1 MKRFVSIVTLA
12 LATVLCLSCSSGG
25 GSKHFVIGFSQCAN
39 DAWRLKQNEEILQ
52 EAMFYNDID
61 VIIRSAGG
69 DNAVQQKDI
78 EWFIREGVDLL
89 IVSPNEAAPITPYVD
104 KAFERGIPVIVVDR
118 KILSDSYSAF
128 VGADNYQIGKSIGL
142 YVSKL
147 LHNGGDIVELSGLVG
162 STPAMERHDGF
173 ISEISKHSN
182 LKLLCS
188 RDAQWIRSAAYSEM
202 MEVLSKYNDI
212 DLVFCHNDDMA
223 YGAYMAAKSV
233 GQEKKMLFVGID
245 ALSGEE
251 GGVSLVLND
260 VLDATFIY
268 PSGGDVIMR
277 VASKILHGEDYPRN
291 NTLNTSLVNKNN
303 AKILDMQERH
313 IDEQRAKVQTLNT
326 RLARL
331 SSDYSKQRLLLIL
344 AIGVIVI
351 VILMVLVLFVILR
364 QRVRLNRKLQQQNSA
379 IEQQRDKLLEL
390 SKQLEDATQAKLNFF
405 TNVSHE
411 FKTPLT
417 LILDPLNQV
426 LQGGGL
432 TKEQEYLLQ
441 TTRENTILL
450 KDLVTQILDF
460 RKFDKG
466 EQTLTLS
473 KVDLS
478 AAIQEWNKAFGPSLG
493 SKHIKFKF
501 NSTPGNVILA
511 ADGAKI
517 ERIYYN
523 LMSNALKFTPE
534 NGSIAVS
541 LKRCMINGGRG
552 VTLTVHNSGSYIDK
566 EKRERIFERFYTSDD
581 INAGTGIGLALVQAF
596 VQMHHG
602 DIKVESEQGEGTS
615 FIVRLPIG
623 NPELLAEDSRNSTI
637 ETAVGSGPIAD
648 EIEEEVMSH
657 DGVPSVL
664 VIDDN
669 ESIRTYLDHLLAE
682 SYYVILAKDGDEGY
696 KKAMQYIPNLIVSD
710 VMMPGLSGFDL
721 CRKLKAEVQT
731 CHIPIIL
738 LTAYALDE
746 NHVDAYEAGADS
758 YIAKPFSSDIL
769 LARIKN
775 LLESRVRIR
784 TGSDDILTL
793 SNETVKDM
801 DREFISRF
809 KTVIDENLSN
819 TEMNIDFMSKNLAMS
834 RIQLY
839 RKVKTLTGCSPV
851 EYLRIRRLKKAQKML
866 HTKDITIAEVCYET
880 GFSSPSYFAKCYKD
894 YYNELPSDYVRRI
907 KLG

>member
-1 MKRFVSIVTLA
+1 MRRI
-12 LATVLCLSCSSGG
+12 LSLLILVVFCQACSGV
-25 GSKHFVIGFSQCAN
+25 KPERFVIGFSQCAN
-39 DAWRLKQNEEILQ
+39 DTWRLKQNEEILQ

-118 KILSDSYSAF
+118 KILSDSYTAF

-147 LHNGGDIVELSGLVG
+147 LHNGGNIVELSGLVG
-162 STPAMERHDGF
+162 STPAIERHDGF

-182 LKLLCS
+182 IKLLCS
-188 RDAQWIRSAAYSEM
+188 RDAQWVRSTAFSEM
-202 MEVLSKYNDI
+202 MEALSKYNDI
-212 DLVFCHNDDMA
+212 DLVFGHNDEMA
-223 YGAYMAAKSV
+223 YGAYLAAKSV

-268 PSGGDVIMR
+268 PAGGDVIVR
-277 VASKILHGEDYPRN
+277 VASKILHGEDYQRN

-313 IDEQRAKVQTLNT
+313 IEEQRAKVQTLNT
-326 RLARL
+326 RLTRL
-331 SSDYSKQRLLLIL
+331 SSDYSRQRLLLFL

-364 QRVRLNRKLQQQNSA
+364 QRNRLNRKLQQQNSA

-473 KVDLS
+473 KVDLT

-534 NGSIAVS
+534 NGAITVS
-541 LKRCMINGGRG
+541 LKRCTIDGQRG
-552 VTLTVHNSGSYIDK
+552 VSLTLHNSGSYIDK

-657 DGVPSVL
+657 DGVPSIL

-819 TEMNIDFMSKNLAMS
+819 TEMNIDFMSKELAMS

-894 YYNELPSDYVRRI
+894 YYNELPSDYLRRI
-907 KLG
+907 RTGETKI

>member
-1 MKRFVSIVTLA
+1 MNRILTVASILA
-12 LATVLCLSCSSGG
+12 AAILSFSCSNSADR
-25 GSKHFVIGFSQCAN
+25 KFVIGFSQCAN

-52 EAMFYNDID
+52 EAMFFDD
-61 VIIRSAGG
+61 LEVIIRSAGG
-69 DNAVQQKDI
+69 DSEVQQKDI
-78 EWFIREGVDLL
+78 DWFIREGVDLL
-89 IVSPNEAAPITPYVD
+89 VVSPNEAAPITPYVD
-104 KAFERGIPVIVVDR
+104 KAFESGIPVIVVDR
-118 KILSDSYSAF
+118 KILSESYSAF

-142 YVSKL
+142 YVSRL
-147 LHNGGDIVELSGLVG
+147 LGGGGNIVELSGLMG
-162 STPAMERHDGF
+162 STPAIERHDGF
-173 ISEISKHSN
+173 MSEISRSGN
-182 LKLLCS
+182 IRLLCS
-188 RDAQWIRSAAYSEM
+188 RDAQWERTSAYNEM
-202 MEVLSKYNDI
+202 LEVLSNYKDI
-212 DLVFCHNDDMA
+212 DLVFGHNDEIA
-223 YGAYMAAKSV
+223 YGAYLAAKSV
-233 GQEKKMLFVGID
+233 GQEKKILFVGID

-251 GGVSLVLND
+251 GGVNLVLSD
-260 VLDATFIY
+260 ILDATFIY
-268 PSGGDVIMR
+268 PSGGDVIVR
-277 VASKILHGEDYPRN
+277 VAMKILHGEDYSRN
-291 NTLNTSLVNKNN
+291 NVLSTSLVNKSN
-303 AKILDMQERH
+303 AKILDMQDKH
-313 IDEQRAKVQTLNT
+313 IEEQTAKVKLLNA
-326 RLARL
+326 RFERL
-331 SSDYSKQRLLLIL
+331 SSDYSRQRMMLLL
-344 AIGVIVI
+344 ATGVIIFVI
-351 VILMVLVLFVILR
+351 FMALVLI
-364 QRVRLNRKLQQQNSA
+364 RLNRKLKQQNSA
-379 IEQQRDKLLEL
+379 IEEKKKEIELQRDKLLAL

-426 LQGGGL
+426 LQSGNL
-432 TKEQEYLLQ
+432 SKEQEYLLQ
-441 TTRENTILL
+441 TTKENTVLL
-450 KDLVTQILDF
+450 KDLVNQILDF

-466 EQTLTLS
+466 EQVLS
-473 KVDLS
+473 LARVDLT
-478 AAIQEWNKAFGPSLG
+478 AAIVDWNNAFGPSLG

-501 NSTPGNVILA
+501 NSPKEPVILA
-511 ADGAKI
+511 GDGAKI

-534 NGSIAVS
+534 NGAITVS
-541 LKRCMINGGRG
+541 LKECSFNKEKG
-552 VTLTVHNSGSYIDK
+552 VELIVHNTGSYVDK
-566 EKRERIFERFYTSDD
+566 DKQDKVFQRFYTSDD
-581 INAGTGIGLALVQAF
+581 IHAGTGIGLALVQAF

-602 DIKVESEQGEGTS
+602 DISVESEPGAGTS
-615 FIVRLPIG
+615 FIVRLPKG
-623 NPELLAEDSRNSTI
+623 EPDALPEKGSASTI
-637 ETAVGSGPIAD
+637 ESPLGSGPVAD
-648 EIEEEVMSH
+648 DIEEEVMSH
-657 DGVPSVL
+657 DGVPSIL

-682 SYYVILAKDGDEGY
+682 SYYVILAKDGDEGFR
-696 KKAMQYIPNLIVSD
+696 KAMQYIPNIIVSD
-710 VMMPGLSGFDL
+710 VMMPGLSGFEL
-721 CRKLKAEVQT
+721 CRKLKSEVQT

-769 LARIKN
+769 LARIRN

-819 TEMNIDFMSKNLAMS
+819 AEMNIDFMSKELAMS

-894 YYNELPSDYVRRI
+894 YYNELPSDYVKRI
-907 KLG
+907 KMA